1 MKLFNTKTNQIELFR
16 PIKENEISMYV
27 CGPTVYG
34 DAHIGNTR
42 PIIIFD
48 TLRRLFGA
56 LNYKVD
62 FVSNYTDVDDKII
75 TKAIAENVDETVI
88 TKRYIDAYES
98 VRQALNT
105 LPVLA
110 NPKVTDTIPEIVE
123 FIQDLVHKGY
133 AYNVQG
139 NVYFRVEKA
148 EQYGEI
154 SKQRI
159 EDLLVGARIEAE
171 SEKENP
177 LDFTLWKK
185 TEQGVQWDSPW
196 GKGRPGWHTE
206 CVVMIQDHF
215 HHMIDIHGG
224 GMDLKFPHHENE
236 VAQSRACFNHA
247 LANVWM
253 HNGMLNIDGEKM
265 SKSLGNVMLA
275 KDMIKLIGGNVVR
288 WIMLSAHYRAPIN
301 ITEEIIETA
310 KIELNKS
317 LSVLK
322 QVEIKS
328 QLVNYSL
335 ATDQTSDYY
344 TAFLDAMQDDLNT
357 PNAMK
362 TIFDVIKSINGLIR
376 SKELKDELRVYY
388 QDLLKMLDVLGI
400 KHEVTVLNN
409 HQLDVYKLWN
419 QAKENKDF
427 TLADTYRQELINEN
441 VLI

>member
-1 MKLFNTKTNQIELFR
+1 M
-16 PIKENEISMYV
+16 
-27 CGPTVYG
+27 
-34 DAHIGNTR
+34 
-42 PIIIFD
+42 
-48 TLRRLFGA
+48 
-56 LNYKVD
+56 
-62 FVSNYTDVDDKII
+62 
-75 TKAIAENVDETVI
+75 
-88 TKRYIDAYES
+88 
-98 VRQALNT
+98 
-105 LPVLA
+105 
-110 NPKVTDTIPEIVE
+110 
-123 FIQDLVHKGY
+123 
-133 AYNVQG
+133 
-139 NVYFRVEKA
+139 
-148 EQYGEI
+148 
-154 SKQRI
+154 
-159 EDLLVGARIEAE
+159 
-171 SEKENP
+171 
-177 LDFTLWKK
+177 WKK